1 MVVWMD
7 GRTDG
12 WIDGRTDGWIEGIGW
27 MEMKLKC
34 DNVKSNIFVQK
45 LFAIACECIQNKI
58 DVLPNIP
65 SVYALSKV
73 DDLTQYFELISLSFL
88 S

>member
-45 LFAIACECIQNKI
+45 LFANACE
-58 DVLPNIP
+58 L
-65 SVYALSKV
+65 
-73 DDLTQYFELISLSFL
+73 F
-88 S
+88 